1 MAVHQPKWDKYETAL
16 LIEAYWKI
24 KTTPSQ
30 RIDIAA
36 ALSSTLRD
44 RASFAI
50 DATFRNVNGMIMSL
64 AKIDYLFSDG
74 TSGLENNSEIFR
86 EMAELYLNN
95 RAEFDKIL
103 AEAKGINPET
113 SDPREQFC
121 EWLKENT
128 PEIKPEDVCKLLTIA
143 EEFCKKRGVLKN
155 PLFEMTDVD
164 TLNNCVYLVTN
175 DIIFRLRK
183 SEQHTEIV
191 NAVNLYYKFVQYF
204 AKTPLPAEEEN
215 ILEKLPSE
223 GNGQEDSQTDDNIV
237 SFHEKRDYSDT
248 KPLWYK
254 YKNQIIGNVSSWTD
268 LYTSL
273 MKQLAKEHPT
283 TFVSGMSLLSGGKID
298 IAKSSDINKLRRY
311 SQLTG
316 DLYIEED
323 ISTNGLLERLVR
335 AASWVG
341 LTEKDIEIHYIK
353 LYDTGKSYAASKDTN
368 SSDRSIS
375 VDQKTSQSNVP
386 SEKTPNY
393 SNTKPLWFR
402 YKKYHQVPVKSWSE
416 LYVLLMRQLAKE
428 YETEFFAYMSILNGS
443 GIDIVRNNS
452 SYLLSRPVKLTS
464 DLSID
469 INRSPQGFMKRIEAI
484 ANRVGLTDKDIE
496 IRYIELNE
504 KDDEK
509 DIVST
514 DDQDKP
520 SETVKY
526 TSKVE
531 ENRTPFIVTQD
542 YTDTKPIWFRYK
554 YQDAVYVNSWSKLYT
569 LVMRQLAKDYPNVF
583 VADLSF
589 LNGDHVDIARV
600 SESSKLRA
608 FSELTDDLLIEIN
621 HSANGL
627 MKRIAVAASMVGLT
641 DKDIEIQYDKKRVT
655 HISHTMGIEDNS
667 DIGQIATSFNIA
679 DDYTNMEPQWFRYKD
694 HDVVYVNKWA
704 QLYVSLMRKLNED
717 YPGVLTAGISILS
730 GSDKFDILMSS
741 ESDKLRRSA
750 QLTDDLVI
758 ETNLSAN
765 GLMKRIAIVASK
777 VGLTDKDIEIN
788 YIKKDIND
796 PVTLD
801 GLNDN
806 PLEDANTATKIL
818 IHNFKRLGLDN
829 EYAKIL
835 SSLIVYGS
843 QSFSRIKFNTH
854 NQSKSGIILENVL
867 DKLCDDGIITKYVA
881 FNASKG
887 RQSLKYKLDKSLDEI
902 YNQLNEKNR
911 ELVRKFTETYY
922 EIDKLINDPLVI
934 TRLQYYL
941 RFSED
946 PQSKKIVPDIIQK
959 ITFLGFTEEVSY
971 LLINLECYTNLDAE
985 NVAMILHTD
994 RQSTRFKTITRELRS
1009 SEFVMETPIKNH
1021 SYCNY
1026 SLYKPL
1032 SEILLD
1038 YTLYHCQQIDQS
1050 LKEIKVIFDQI
1061 NENPNLYTKTSDNN
1075 ETFVYSD
1082 DLDEIPIAEDIFIKQ
1097 VSEYTLSYSKKEDGS
1112 ILFTMK
1118 SPLPQNI
1125 RAYVHSVL
1133 PYGSQNPNNPH
1144 SNDYR
1149 IILNNKTSSKQY
1161 LDPSE
1166 GFLTI
1171 VGYEP
1176 SLEVFIFWNAYLHRL
1191 YDISKNRR
1199 YLFVSASALYSGM
1212 INGIFEQTIHSKKN
1226 LPDEHIIVVSL
1237 ENVAK
1242 GIEKEYELYIND
1254 LLSS

>member
-1 MAVHQPKWDKYETAL
+1 MSVHQPKWDKYETAL

-24 KTTPSQ
+24 KANPSQ
-30 RIDIAA
+30 KNEIAA

-44 RASFAI
+44 RASFEI
-50 DATFRNVNGMIMSL
+50 DDTFRNVNGMIMCLSQMNY
-64 AKIDYLFSDG
+64 IFSEG
-74 TSGLENNSEIFR
+74 GAGIPHASHMFH
-86 EMAELYLNN
+86 EMAELYLNDRN
-95 RAEFDKIL
+95 EFDKIL
-103 AEAKGINPET
+103 AEAKGMNSGT
-113 SDPREQFC
+113 SDIREQFC
-121 EWLKENT
+121 EWLKENA
-128 PEIKPEDVCKLLTIA
+128 PELKSEPEEVCKLLTIA
-143 EEFCKKRGVLKN
+143 EKSCKKMRVLN
-155 PLFEMTDVD
+155 VQLFETTDVD
-164 TLNNCVYLVTN
+164 VVQKFVDTIEHSV
-175 DIIFRLRK
+175 IFRIRHKEHYETFLSAAK
-183 SEQHTEIV
+183 MY
-191 NAVNLYYKFVQYF
+191 LFFVQDF
-204 AKTPLPAEEEN
+204 TKLSSPTQNEETEQELPAN
-215 ILEKLPSE
+215 SSTSD
-223 GNGQEDSQTDDNIV
+223 NSQTDETIV
-237 SFHEKRDYSDT
+237 SFNRTQGYSYT
-248 KPLWYK
+248 KPQWFRYK
-254 YKNQIIGNVSSWTD
+254 DNNRETVISWAN
-268 LYTSL
+268 LYTL
-273 MKQLAKEHPT
+273 VMNRLAEDYPSI
-283 TFVSGMSLLSGGKID
+283 FYDGMSVLDGKKKDVVKNSESGKFI
-298 IAKSSDINKLRRY
+298 RY
-311 SQLTG
+311 SQLTD
-316 DLYIEED
+316 DLVID
-323 ISTNGLLERLVR
+323 TNYSANDLVKR
-335 AASWVG
+335 IAAMASRVG
-341 LTEKDIEIHYIK
+341 LTEKDIEIHYFK
-353 LYDTGKSYAASKDTN
+353 LDDTGNSNTASKVTTPYEHY
-368 SSDRSIS
+368 IS
-375 VDQKTSQSNVP
+375 ADQKSSQSNDP
-386 SEKTPNY
+386 SEKTPDY
-393 SNTKPLWFR
+393 SNMKPLWFR

-416 LYVLLMRQLAKE
+416 LYVSLMRQLAKE
-428 YETEFFAYMSILNGS
+428 YENEFFAYRSFLSGS
-443 GIDIVRNNS
+443 GIDIAKNND

-484 ANRVGLTDKDIE
+484 ANRVGLTSEDIE
-496 IRYIELNE
+496 IRYIELND
-504 KDDEK
+504 KDEIDT
-509 DIVST
+509 VST
-514 DDQDKP
+514 YDQEKP
-520 SETVKY
+520 SETVEEPP
-526 TSKVE
+526 KVE
-531 ENRTPFIVTQD
+531 ENRSPLIVSQD
-542 YTDTKPIWFRYK
+542 STDTKPIY
-554 YQDAVYVNSWSKLYT
+554 
-569 LVMRQLAKDYPNVF
+569 
-583 VADLSF
+583 
-589 LNGDHVDIARV
+589 G
-600 SESSKLRA
+600 
-608 FSELTDDLLIEIN
+608 
-621 HSANGL
+621 
-627 MKRIAVAASMVGLT
+627 
-641 DKDIEIQYDKKRVT
+641 KKPDT
-655 HISHTMGIEDNS
+655 EISHTIGIEDNS
-667 DIGQIATSFNIA
+667 KIGEIATSFNIA
-679 DDYTNMEPQWFRYKD
+679 YDYTNMEPQWFRYKD

-843 QSFSRIKFNTH
+843 QSFSSIKFTTH
-854 NQSKSGIILENVL
+854 NQLKSGDILENVL
-867 DKLCDDGIITKYVA
+867 EKLCEDGIIIKYVA
-881 FNASKG
+881 FNANKG
-887 RQSLKYKLDKSLDEI
+887 RQILKYKLEKSLDEI
-902 YNQLNEKNR
+902 YHQLDEKNK
-911 ELVRKFTETYY
+911 ELIRKFTETYY
-922 EIDKLINDPLVI
+922 EIDKLVNDPSVI

-941 RFSED
+941 LYSED
-946 PQSKKIVPDIIQK
+946 PQSNKIVPDIIQK
-959 ITFLGFTEEVSY
+959 ITFLGFTEEVSS
-971 LLINLECYTNLDAE
+971 LLINLECYPDLDAE
-985 NVAMILHTD
+985 NVAMILHTE
-994 RQSTRFKTITRELRS
+994 RQSTRFKAITRELCSNELIRETSVKNRS
-1009 SEFVMETPIKNH
+1009 
-1021 SYCNY
+1021 YGNY

-1038 YTLYHCQQIDQS
+1038 YTLYRCQQIDQS
-1050 LKEIKVIFDQI
+1050 LKEIKEIFDLI
-1061 NENPNLYTKTSDNN
+1061 NENPNLYAKTSDNN

-1118 SPLPQNI
+1118 SPFPQNI